1 MSSKKALVTT
11 TNKIVREGIIE
22 MGTKPNVVKEA
33 VTPPIAKNSFDT
45 GNKTDKSQASKYIYM
60 HPESIKMTK
69 VNHWI
74 NQGLRKELKQKTN

>member
-11 TNKIVREGIIE
+11 TNKIVREGINE
-22 MGTKPNVVKEA
+22 MGTKPNVVKES

-45 GNKTDKSQASKYIYM
+45 GNKTDKSQASKNIYM
-60 HPESIKMTK
+60 HPASIKMTK